1 MARFFVESVA
11 GDSHVLT
18 GADAAHAAK
27 SLRMRAGERLT
38 LCDTA
43 QMEYDCVIR
52 SVEEGAVLLDV
63 TDKHPSVAEPGL
75 RITLYQGLPKGDKM
89 DLIVQKAVELGVFR
103 VVPTLCARCVSRPDA
118 KSLRKKRERW
128 QKIAEEAAKQSGRG
142 RIPEVGEA
150 LELQE
155 ALAEAAGED
164 LLLLCY
170 EGGGRKISALL
181 PAGARSAAV
190 FIGPEGGF
198 EPVEAEAALRAGGCH
213 ATLGARILRTETAPL
228 AALTALLCAAGEL

>member
-1 MARFFVESVA
+1 
-11 GDSHVLT
+11 
-18 GADAAHAAK
+18 
-27 SLRMRAGERLT
+27 
-38 LCDTA
+38 
-43 QMEYDCVIR
+43 
-52 SVEEGAVLLDV
+52 
-63 TDKHPSVAEPGL
+63 
-75 RITLYQGLPKGDKM
+75 M

-142 RIPEVGEA
+142 RIPEVGET

-155 ALAEAAGED
+155 ALAEAAGRTCFCCATRAAD
-164 LLLLCY
+164 GKSARCCLL
-170 EGGGRKISALL
+170 
-181 PAGARSAAV
+181 GARSAAV

-198 EPVEAEAALRAGGCH
+198 EPVEAEAALRVGGCH

-228 AALTALLCAAGEL
+228 AALAALLCAAGEL

>member
-63 TDKHPSVAEPGL
+63 TDKHPSAAEPGL
-75 RITLYQGLPKGDKM
+75 RSPSTRGCPKG
-89 DLIVQKAVELGVFR
+89 
-103 VVPTLCARCVSRPDA
+103 T
-118 KSLRKKRERW
+118 RW
-128 QKIAEEAAKQSGRG
+128 
-142 RIPEVGEA
+142 
-150 LELQE
+150 
-155 ALAEAAGED
+155 
-164 LLLLCY
+164 
-170 EGGGRKISALL
+170 
-181 PAGARSAAV
+181 
-190 FIGPEGGF
+190 
-198 EPVEAEAALRAGGCH
+198 
-213 ATLGARILRTETAPL
+213 T
-228 AALTALLCAAGEL
+228 